1 MDMRWVFVVATA
13 LAVAF
18 GGGIVTAGPQ
28 AAAGDTASGGKGPT
42 GWDSY
47 RQLNRLP
54 ELTSGVATAQFAS
67 TDPNGQ
73 NQDFWDGPQDCRR
86 PILGNCVL
94 AEHVGPGEV
103 DAIWFTSNGGDVR
116 GVGNIT
122 VIIDGRPVLHA
133 PLQDVVDGKIGGPFT
148 PPLVGNADQSSGGVY
163 IAVPMP
169 FRAFMAISTDSSSFY
184 YHVTYRTFDDANAVA
199 SFDPTDPA
207 RDVVAKLAA
216 AGTEDPKPPLPE
228 AHTIET
234 PVNLTSGSTIQLADI
249 NGPGQLAAI
258 RVRLPQAHVVARTTV
273 TDTGRAFGTNGSS
286 TFTVNIDPR
295 NTGVRLTRRLDPTV
309 AGQRADIVVNG
320 AVVAHWAPNSATVG
334 PAPHQ
339 QSARPSSGQWLD
351 ESIELPAAVT
361 AGRSELTLTNAF
373 VASDNDFNEFT
384 YWVDARVDGDYQRTD
399 TVDVGDSNS
408 EAAHGYHIV
417 GQTWEGT
424 RSYAYPHTPTE
435 LAELAT
441 ARQLLTGLR
450 LRISFDGDT
459 TVDAPL
465 GQFFGS
471 GLVVAPVNSLMFG
484 IDPDS
489 GWYSAWW
496 PMPYAS
502 HAQVELA
509 NTAALAVS
517 GAQAEVTFAPDP
529 AAAAE
534 LAAGRIGYFHADS
547 HSGATEPDQ
556 DWSFLDAT
564 GAGKFVG
571 NVADMIGP
579 TSQAYLEGNERVR
592 VDGSPTPQIDG
603 TGTEDY
609 YEGGWYFNR
618 GPFTSALHGAPAIS
632 TGPGECEPDSS
643 CTTAYRLWLAEAV
656 PFHSSIAFGI
666 QHGGVNEID
675 ADYSSTAFWYGG
687 HR

>member
-1 MDMRWVFVVATA
+1 MRWVFVVAAVLAAVLSPVT
-13 LAVAF
+13 AVAD
-18 GGGIVTAGPQ
+18 GP
-28 AAAGDTASGGKGPT
+28 DTGSGVAPIGKGPT

-54 ELTSGVATAQFAS
+54 ELNSGVATAQFAS
-67 TDPNGQ
+67 TDPAGEN
-73 NQDFWDGPQDCRR
+73 NDFWDGPQDCRR
-86 PILGNCVL
+86 PVLGQCVL
-94 AEHVGPGEV
+94 AEHVGPGEI

-148 PPLVGNADQSSGGVY
+148 HPLVGNADQSSGGVY

-169 FRAFMAISTDSSSFY
+169 FRAFMTVSTDSSSFY
-184 YHVTYRTFDDANAVA
+184 YHVTYRTFDNANAVA
-199 SFDPTDPA
+199 SFDPNDPA
-207 RDVVAKLAA
+207 PDVVAKLAA
-216 AGTEDPKPPLPE
+216 AGTADPKPPLP
-228 AHTIET
+228 AAQTHAT
-234 PVNLTSGSTIQLADI
+234 PVNLAPGATAELASID
-249 NGPGQLAAI
+249 GPGQVTAI
-258 RVRLPQAHVVARTTV
+258 RIRLPQAHSVPRTTV
-273 TDTGRAFGTNGSS
+273 TDNGRAFGAGGSS
-286 TFTVNIDPR
+286 TFTMKIDPR
-295 NTGVRLTRRLDPTV
+295 NTGIRLTRRLDPTV
-309 AGQRADIVVNG
+309 AGQRADIVVDG
-320 AVVAHWAPNSATVG
+320 TVVAHWAPNRAPVG

-351 ESIELPAAVT
+351 ESVELPAAVT
-361 AGRSELTLTNAF
+361 AGRGELTLTNAF
-373 VASDNDFNEFT
+373 VSSDNDFNEFT
-384 YWVDARVDGDYQRTD
+384 YWVDDHLDGDYQPGD
-399 TVDVGDSNS
+399 SLDVGDPNS
-408 EAAHGYHIV
+408 EAAHDYRIA

-424 RSYAYPHTPTE
+424 RSYAYPHTPAE

-471 GLVVAPVNSLMFG
+471 GLVVAPVQSLMFAM
-484 IDPDS
+484 DPDS

-496 PMPYAS
+496 PMPFGNN
-502 HAQVELA
+502 AQVELT

-517 GAQAEVTFAPDP
+517 GAQADVTFGPDP
-529 AAAAE
+529 SAAAE
-534 LAAGRIGYFHADS
+534 LASGRIGYFHADS
-547 HSGATEPDQ
+547 HAGATEPDQ
-556 DWSFLDAT
+556 DWMYLDTT
-564 GAGKFVG
+564 GTGKFVG

-609 YEGGWYFNR
+609 YQGGWYFNR
-618 GPFTSALHGAPAIS
+618 GPFSSALHGAPALA
-632 TGPGECEPDSS
+632 TGPGECQPDSS

-675 ADYSSTAFWYGG
+675 ADYSSTAFWYGP
-687 HR
+687 